1 MLKVSMNLP
10 TKTDYLDYFDQRR
23 VPNPIAVT
31 LTMKQRIESNDF
43 KGRFGINLD
52 PIKVSENTRHF
63 LNRLNQ
69 SVFGKGFLRYG
80 KRLSVIPVT
89 EGNKFIRLHIHMT
102 LERPDHMNLD
112 EFEMLIS
119 QCWSKTKFGYNDIQI
134 KPIDHYDGWMDYIL
148 KNKSKGEGL
157 QSSVDWD
164 NVFLH

>member
-1 MLKVSMNLP
+1 MNLP
-10 TKTDYLDYFDQRR
+10 TKSDYLDYFDQRR

-80 KRLSVIPVT
+80 KRLSVIPVRRKQVYPFSHT
-89 EGNKFIRLHIHMT
+89 HDIRET
-102 LERPDHMNLD
+102 GTP
-112 EFEMLIS
+112 
-119 QCWSKTKFGYNDIQI
+119 
-134 KPIDHYDGWMDYIL
+134 
-148 KNKSKGEGL
+148 KS
-157 QSSVDWD
+157 
-164 NVFLH
+164 

>member
-1 MLKVSMNLP
+1 MKLP
-10 TKTDYLDYFDQRR
+10 TKSDYLDYFDKRR
-23 VPNPIAVT
+23 VPNPVAVT

-43 KGRFGINLD
+43 RGRFGVNLD

-89 EGNKFIRLHIHMT
+89 EGNAVIRLHIHMT
-102 LERPDHMNLD
+102 LERPEHLNLN
-112 EFEMLIS
+112 EFERLIS
-119 QCWSKTKFGYNDIQI
+119 ECWSKTTFGYHNIKI
-134 KPIDHYDGWMDYIL
+134 KPIYDYMGWIEYKL
-148 KNKSKGEGL
+148 KSKSKDEGL
-157 QSSVDWD
+157 HSSVDWD